1 MFNLDYQEYSN
12 KTSVL
17 DKAILDSLDKY
28 QYNEFPKNNN
38 YLFALTTIDS
48 QFDFSMENLS
58 KITLQIF
65 KEKYS
70 LILIIFWDDKIYE
83 SSDLRKKLHQLRKW
97 IENNTNGIMIVVKNY
112 SVIKQLLT
120 CIHPLRFKEFDPIV
134 LKNMVTSIDLNL
146 HLECMLMKKT
156 SNSQNKNGLVSK
168 DLTTFQV
175 KDEKGTQSNKVDETV
190 NEEQIYFIN

>member
-1 MFNLDYQEYSN
+1 
-12 KTSVL
+12 L

-112 SVIKQLLT
+112 SVIKQLLN

>member
-1 MFNLDYQEYSN
+1 L
-12 KTSVL
+12 
-17 DKAILDSLDKY
+17 
-28 QYNEFPKNNN
+28 
-38 YLFALTTIDS
+38 
-48 QFDFSMENLS
+48 
-58 KITLQIF
+58 
-65 KEKYS
+65 
-70 LILIIFWDDKIYE
+70 IYE

-146 HLECMLMKKT
+146 HLECMLMKKI
-156 SNSQNKNGLVSK
+156 SNSLKKNALV
-168 DLTTFQV
+168 LNEITNFQV
-175 KDEKGTQSNKVDETV
+175 KEEKGTQSNKVDETV